1 MKKITS
7 SLVLLIVL
15 SLVACGG
22 GGSSSGSGSG
32 GITQTFPI
40 TITTDPFLPVT
51 LNGQPYST
59 TLAASNGKGALKWSI
74 RPISPTTLFVDG
86 LTIDSATGVLSGKTT
101 FLGTAGF
108 VATVTDANSQTAS
121 KNFNLTAYG
130 PLTQPSPLNLNAYQ
144 YSYTYGTIDV
154 QGGVPPLK
162 YSVSSGSLPPGI
174 SIDSTGRLRGSATKS
189 GTFSAMITVQDSWTT
204 PQSSVQAVNINVS
217 TATLYV
223 LSNLDQNLLVNRA

>member
-32 GITQTFPI
+32 GITQTLPI

-130 PLTQPSPLNLNAYQ
+130 PLTQPSPLNLTTEIFCELWFAAAWNFHRQHGSFEGQRHEVWNVLGDDNGAGFVDNA
-144 YSYTYGTIDV
+144 TV
-154 QGGVPPLK
+154 LRAGGEH
-162 YSVSSGSLPPGI
+162 
-174 SIDSTGRLRGSATKS
+174 
-189 GTFSAMITVQDSWTT
+189 
-204 PQSSVQAVNINVS
+204 
-217 TATLYV
+217 
-223 LSNLDQNLLVNRA
+223 